1 MPSTPDNTPLPCG
14 TLFVVATPI
23 GNLEDMTFRA
33 VRILKQV
40 SLIAAEDTRHAGKL
54 LSHYQISTPV
64 ISCHEHNEARKSD
77 KLVGDLQQ
85 GRDIALITDAGTP
98 CISDPGYRLVTAV
111 AAHGL
116 CVVPIPGCCAV
127 TAGLS
132 AAGLPTDR
140 FLFAGFLPRKPG
152 QQEQAIQALATQP
165 ATLVFYESP
174 RRILALTDRLMRI
187 LGDRRACLARE
198 ITKLHETFIRGSL
211 SHIMACL
218 DAGPPPKGEC
228 ALFVAGAAG
237 PEKLSRPE
245 LEALILDRLARASE
259 STADLARSLSSQHN
273 ISRKQ
278 AYDTIL
284 QLKSRMSSS

>member
-1 MPSTPDNTPLPCG
+1 MPSTPDNIPIQGG

-40 SLIAAEDTRHAGKL
+40 SLIAAEDTRHARKL
-54 LSHYQISTPV
+54 LSHYSVSTPV
-64 ISCHEHNEARKSD
+64 ISCHEHNEAQKSE
-77 KLVGDLQQ
+77 KLVRVLQQ

-111 AAHGL
+111 AANNL
-116 CVVPIPGCCAV
+116 SVVPIPGCCAV

-140 FLFAGFLPRKPG
+140 FLFAGFLPRKPTL
-152 QQEQAIQALATQP
+152 QEQAIQALAAQP

-174 RRILALTDRLMRI
+174 RRVQALTDRLLRI
-187 LGDRRACLARE
+187 LGDRPACLARE
-198 ITKLHETFIRGSL
+198 ITKLHETFIRGTL
-211 SHIMACL
+211 SQVLACL

-228 ALFVAGAAG
+228 SLFVAGAAE
-237 PEKLSRPE
+237 PEKLSQPE
-245 LEALILDRLARASE
+245 LEVIIQDRLAQATE
-259 STADLARSLSSQHN
+259 STADLARSISSKYS

-278 AYDTIL
+278 VYDAIL
-284 QLKSRMSSS
+284 RLKSR